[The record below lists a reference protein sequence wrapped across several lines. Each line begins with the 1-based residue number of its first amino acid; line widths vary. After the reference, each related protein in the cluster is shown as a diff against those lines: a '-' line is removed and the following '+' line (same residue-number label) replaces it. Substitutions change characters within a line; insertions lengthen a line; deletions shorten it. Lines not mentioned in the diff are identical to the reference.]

1 MCSLFR
7 CSGQG
12 HVVYS
17 MWALKNTH
25 VYSRSPD
32 QTPIDQAIY
41 SLFLNYF
48 PLSSYSECYWKAWVL
63 LPLEGDSSSC
73 VCRIIWISIW
83 SASKKRGQ
91 FLPSASSWA
100 FLPQSLS
107 LLVAAAL
114 QRSLCWQILMEAE
127 EWVWGKSGDVRIR
140 AGRWRSG
147 WRVNVILVREPL
159 QPWPWHG
166 WHPGKLQTLEYP
178 EGPTAAA
185 LNLQGRLKCIKL
197 RVEAQVLLQSSDRA
211 LLCIPE
217 CCAQNVPQQLPCA
230 LPGQAAPQG
239 TLA

>member
-1 MCSLFR
+1 MSFLGLPGCSAEQLFMHCSFLPLKQNYNILDILGAVFKPFRHCRNTTFICNCCVCFMCSLFR

-12 HVVYS
+12 RVVYS

-25 VYSRSPD
+25 VYSRNSD

-63 LPLEGDSSSC
+63 LPLGDYSSC

-107 LLVAAAL
+107 LLVAAPL
-114 QRSLCWQILMEAE
+114 QRALCSQVLMEAE
-127 EWVWGKSGDVRIR
+127 E
-140 AGRWRSG
+140 
-147 WRVNVILVREPL
+147 
-159 QPWPWHG
+159 
-166 WHPGKLQTLEYP
+166 
-178 EGPTAAA
+178 
-185 LNLQGRLKCIKL
+185 
-197 RVEAQVLLQSSDRA
+197 
-211 LLCIPE
+211 
-217 CCAQNVPQQLPCA
+217 
-230 LPGQAAPQG
+230 
-239 TLA
+239 